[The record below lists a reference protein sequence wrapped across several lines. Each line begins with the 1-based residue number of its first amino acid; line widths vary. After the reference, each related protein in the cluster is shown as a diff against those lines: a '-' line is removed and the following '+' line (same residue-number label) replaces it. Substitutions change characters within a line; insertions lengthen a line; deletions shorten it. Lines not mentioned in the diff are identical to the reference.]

1 VGANIILAA
10 VYLLAFGMWSNHL
23 RQHRPTDARPGTSHW
38 APADKLRPYIAAAR
52 EAGALPLGRIRA
64 PACHAGAVIA
74 LPPMRR
80 FAHIG
85 VWGVTEAGKT
95 TGVYKPFLMTDA
107 GLNDPTRPFGAM
119 SSVAIDMKHPDLYDT
134 LAPYIAPLPRR
145 FYVLAPGSP
154 DVSMSY
160 NALDHLDPND
170 TEAYKSD
177 VDALAF
183 AIVENTVFAH
193 KDVPYYRAMETRLLQ
208 YLIQFA
214 VEADGALSPEQLHVL
229 FAAHLLRGQR
239 MPPVRSFPFLAL
251 LSALGRDEF
260 FAVVHGAIT
269 DPDQPDLWMQ
279 RFKQFAELPKQ
290 DVTGLLHGLQRR
302 LGAFALPEVAKISVH
317 SPRLRLDTLGTQP
330 TTLIIGMQTVNT
342 ETIQTYSALIL
353 TQLIQQLVRLADRSP
368 GRRLPVPVTI
378 YLDEIANAARI
389 PTLEDNIATLRD
401 KGIAFVLGLQD
412 DSGLRQRYSEEAARK
427 IIANLNTKIVLGRNL
442 DTFQAEDVVRRAGE
456 TTILTH
462 SASGNA
468 LGESRSL
475 HAARRGLV
483 TVDMLRRMEQYEALV
498 FLQEGYVTKTRL
510 YPLPRRDVATGAWF
524 PVHGTRN
531 ERALYRYWRGRL
543 AARPFA
549 TEMARPPALGAAAQ
563 TAAAADGTPA
573 PVWPIVRLRRRD
585 VELDAVLGP
594 VIAPRAPD
602 ARPALAPSGVGQ
614 AGAAAA
620 GPVAPAP
627 WSAPSPDPGGA
638 VMERLAPEADA
649 GSSVATDATAAPPA
663 AAAPDPVVTSPEGSV
678 EPAGSVGEPSASPSL
693 DANALGEMT
702 GFFRAILTK
711 KIVAEECERVD
722 ASPGWRATLSDG
734 SYVLVRY
741 ALLAAYGERRRT
753 RPDDIAARWRAAGLI
768 APGRVDVR
776 AAQLAISVVAFTPL
790 AESRLIPAIRD
801 DVSSWP
807 VVTPRDVRGLG
818 VPRPAPT
825 APEPGA
831 NGPAPEPTLS
841 PAAALNGQVA
851 RSEPA
856 VSKTDPD
863 AALQI
868 VIAWAKAHRAALQA
882 DDAPDDLGRW
892 DTITYD
898 QSVLLVR
905 QQQLARL
912 LMQRH
917 VDYQVVLTAWRD
929 SDVIVTAKDRG
940 RFTVYQRVDGREQQ
954 GTRFIAFSWKALEAA
969 GLGRG
974 RLAVVPAQGPT

>member
-1 VGANIILAA
+1 MMRTPGGNEYLDLPDWRATWAWRLGWCTLPVFVLWVNLAWIAAGVWPTFGGPVTALFRVGALWTLGRILLNVPAWLDLGRPGGFFSHTPSPLHVWWLHWWTLASRFSIGGPMLYHTVTVNIVLATF
-10 VYLLAFGMWSNHL
+10 YLVAFGVWSNHL
-23 RQHRPTDARPGTSHW
+23 RQHRATDARPGTSHW
-38 APADKLRPYIAAAR
+38 APADKLRPYIAAVR

-64 PACHAGAVIA
+64 PACRAGAVIA

-95 TGVYKPFLMTDA
+95 TGVYKPFLVTDA
-107 GLNDPTRPFGAM
+107 GLNDRTRPFGAM

-239 MPPVRSFPFLAL
+239 MPSVRSFPFLAL

-269 DPDQPDLWMQ
+269 DPEQPDLWVQ
-279 RFKQFAELPKQ
+279 RVKQFYELPKH

-302 LGAFALPEVAKISVH
+302 LGAFALPEVAKVSVH
-317 SPRLRLDTLGTQP
+317 NPRLRLDTLGMQP

-510 YPLPRRDVATGAWF
+510 YPLPRRDVT
-524 PVHGTRN
+524 
-531 ERALYRYWRGRL
+531 
-543 AARPFA
+543 
-549 TEMARPPALGAAAQ
+549 
-563 TAAAADGTPA
+563 DGG
-573 PVWPIVRLRRRD
+573 V
-585 VELDAVLGP
+585 
-594 VIAPRAPD
+594 APRPRHA
-602 ARPALAPSGVGQ
+602 Q
-614 AGAAAA
+614 
-620 GPVAPAP
+620 
-627 WSAPSPDPGGA
+627 
-638 VMERLAPEADA
+638 
-649 GSSVATDATAAPPA
+649 
-663 AAAPDPVVTSPEGSV
+663 
-678 EPAGSVGEPSASPSL
+678 
-693 DANALGEMT
+693 
-702 GFFRAILTK
+702 
-711 KIVAEECERVD
+711 
-722 ASPGWRATLSDG
+722 
-734 SYVLVRY
+734 
-741 ALLAAYGERRRT
+741 RT
-753 RPDDIAARWRAAGLI
+753 RPVSVLAGAPRGPAVCHRDGAPAGARRRRARRRRPSTAPRPRCGRSCGCGGGMWNSMPCSVRSSPRGLPMRVRRWR
-768 APGRVDVR
+768 R
-776 AAQLAISVVAFTPL
+776 
-790 AESRLIPAIRD
+790 
-801 DVSSWP
+801 
-807 VVTPRDVRGLG
+807 
-818 VPRPAPT
+818 
-825 APEPGA
+825 
-831 NGPAPEPTLS
+831 
-841 PAAALNGQVA
+841 A
-851 RSEPA
+851 RSGKPVQGPMGA
-856 VSKTDPD
+856 S
-863 AALQI
+863 
-868 VIAWAKAHRAALQA
+868 RAAL
-882 DDAPDDLGRW
+882 
-892 DTITYD
+892 T
-898 QSVLLVR
+898 VR
-905 QQQLARL
+905 IFPRS
-912 LMQRH
+912 RS
-917 VDYQVVLTAWRD
+917 AWCR
-929 SDVIVTAKDRG
+929 SRASR
-940 RFTVYQRVDGREQQ
+940 
-954 GTRFIAFSWKALEAA
+954 SA
-969 GLGRG
+969 G
-974 RLAVVPAQGPT
+974 